1 MIRKFISGVL
11 LLCTIVLGA
20 WWFVN
25 RTTGVLFTDDANGPL
40 QREPAWQFVVISDV
54 EGEIDIARRLVDDMA
69 QRNITVVVNVGD
81 IGGAQDKEKIQP
93 VMDLFATLPVP
104 THFVLGSDELVYNKA
119 LERKTRDVFHE
130 VVNELDYYSFNVQ
143 NAHFVILDNAY
154 RRDGFPDEE
163 LEWLTDDL
171 DANTQPYTFL
181 FFHRPLDVPGQQW
194 FGDDETPHSREQ
206 NEKFKALVAQYPI
219 TRIFNGHVHTYL
231 GYTLNDIPVTI
242 TGGGGATPQALLGGK
257 DAAYYHYVLVS
268 IYNDGSEP
276 TVEVIPLQ

>member
-1 MIRKFISGVL
+1 MIRKLFSGLL
-11 LLCTIVLGA
+11 LLCTIVLGG

-25 RTTGVLFTDDANGPL
+25 RTMNNVFDTNGGAVHTT
-40 QREPAWQFVVISDV
+40 PAWQFAVISDV
-54 EGEIDIARRLVDDMA
+54 EGEMDIAKRLVADMA
-69 QRNITVVVNVGD
+69 EQDIEFVVNVGD
-81 IGGAQDKEKIQP
+81 IGGSPDKEKIQS
-93 VMDLFATLPVP
+93 VLNLFATLPVP
-104 THFVLGSDELVYNKA
+104 AHFVIGSDELVYNET
-119 LERKTRDVFHE
+119 LQRKTRDVFHE
-130 VVNELDYYSFNVQ
+130 VVSERDYYSFDVQ
-143 NAHFVILDNAY
+143 NAHLVLLDNAY

-163 LEWLTDDL
+163 LEWLRQDL

-206 NEKFKALVAQYPI
+206 NEKFKTLISEYPI

-231 GYTLNDIPVTI
+231 GYTLGNIPVTI

-268 IYNDGSEP
+268 MYDDGREP
-276 TVEVIPLQ
+276 TLEVMPLQ